1 MTKLESLI
9 EVLKVTEFEEL
20 EEQLIL
26 DYYNEQNR
34 DSFISGPYTF
44 LVLSERDEREI
55 LYDKAADKFDDTIA
69 DLEDHLIR
77 HAIILPFPLSVI
89 DEPRAIERIID
100 RMDIEGEE
108 GLELIGE
115 SNGYNVYRQEF

>member
-9 EVLKVTEFEEL
+9 EVLKGTEFAEL
-20 EEQLIL
+20 SEQLIL
-26 DYYNEQNR
+26 DYYNKQNK
-34 DSFISGPYTF
+34 DSFTSGPYTF
-44 LVLSERDEREI
+44 LVFDERDERDI
-55 LYDKAADKFDDTIA
+55 LYDKAAERFDDTIA

-89 DEPRAIERIID
+89 DDSRAIERIID
-100 RMDIEGEE
+100 WMDIEEEE

-115 SNGYNVYRQEF
+115 SNGYNVYLQEF

>member
-9 EVLKVTEFEEL
+9 EVLKRTEFEEL

-26 DYYNEQNR
+26 DYYNEQNI
-34 DSFISGPYTF
+34 DSFTSGPYTF